1 MQFQL
6 SLCREYNWVPEKISA
21 SQHHASAN
29 GHGFATRQAPPDSSL
44 LFLSSMKA
52 SLQATWRAFLAKTT
66 TIYIL
71 FPTFWFI
78 SREKVGPLKDLFKI
92 KPACQTSSEVKSEQ
106 KNPPSATTIAKQ
118 KDLQEETHLCF
129 QASKR
134 DYYIWWQV
142 FSLCWSW
149 TNKLDLILHFDD
161 SSCEDRIIVLPN
173 NSNRNTDMWTRSW
186 KHFLMPDVN
195 IFINIYL

>member
-1 MQFQL
+1 MGMAL
-6 SLCREYNWVPEKISA
+6 PLGK
-21 SQHHASAN
+21 H
-29 GHGFATRQAPPDSSL
+29 PPDSSL
-44 LFLSSMKA
+44 LFLPSMKA
-52 SLQATWRAFLAKTT
+52 SLQATWRAFLAKIT

-118 KDLQEETHLCF
+118 KDPTKKKHIYVSKLQ
-129 QASKR
+129 R

-149 TNKLDLILHFDD
+149 TNKLDLILHFDA
-161 SSCEDRIIVLPN
+161 SSWDRVIVLPN
-173 NSNRNTDMWTRSW
+173 N
-186 KHFLMPDVN
+186 
-195 IFINIYL
+195 